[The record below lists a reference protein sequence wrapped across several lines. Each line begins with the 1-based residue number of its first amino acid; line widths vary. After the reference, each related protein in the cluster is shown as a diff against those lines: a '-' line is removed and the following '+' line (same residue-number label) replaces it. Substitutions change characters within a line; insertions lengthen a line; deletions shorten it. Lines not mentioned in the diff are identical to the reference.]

1 MTFRFV
7 LRVGF
12 LLCGL
17 VAGRSFAATVAGAF
31 PAATV
36 SVGTMVSLSNREQ
49 VFTATVGGNGAF
61 TFAAL
66 EPGQYV
72 LQISS
77 TCDYTLKQAVSARVL
92 APSDAVQLGNVAVQR
107 YIVEGSSY
115 SYVWSQDQT
124 YAGTEATANI
134 VAPTV
139 ITLLGKAYKM
149 ADLSYAEEL
158 KKRYNIILVDSL
170 HAWDSE
176 RAYRLFS
183 TLDRIPYA
191 DTSPY
196 RFNAAATSTVWR
208 LTPDYLDQ
216 DLTMETIDGVR
227 TITVSTAAFVY
238 AAPFVAQI
246 EDKRGLYFSKRL
258 HHALLRFVSN
268 NGEDTGLIE
277 GILQQR
283 FGVSTR
289 ISDYLALTG
298 ELAGRFQPFRPGEL
312 LQIINSF
319 EELPEGF
326 HVIPALKYLIRR
338 LDGTINSQYPEA
350 LALATGAYIE
360 FMEKAFARNSEISVQ
375 RLILHEKGHFIYW
388 SVISPAIREAW
399 HKLGGWYADANGD
412 WTTEKTTEFV
422 SAYAHGKNPNEDFA
436 ETVAAFVTNPDILK
450 SRSMAKYEFFR
461 DAVMFGNSYVSQIRQ
476 DLTFQVLNLFP
487 NYNYPGKIKR
497 VQVSVSGAPEEDKVV
512 TLEMEIQPVGPSDHA
527 VSGLYMRVFGPKTK
541 ELPVAPYV
549 DWYLSPIAPGS
560 SVLRGAYTMSKYSR
574 SGYWAPDQITVTD
587 VMGNQRYERAVL
599 YGWRCYVDNPLQD
612 LSPPQYVANSARMN
626 VKPAVLDGRPVQILS
641 VDWDVVDDRGLIA
654 YTSSLRPPGANQY
667 SINTWGQPFL
677 GNGTAHVEYVITEF
691 YPSGIYRTSQVVMK
705 DYGLNFVYAYFT
717 DGGGGGDG
725 IAVRIDEPPPSI
737 AITTPNPDYD
747 PPELDLN
754 RISVVATPTVP
765 EAPNG
770 ETQVTI
776 KYLARDNKSGM
787 GPVWFRLRDPQGIE
801 HFHYHYHAN
810 FYGTFFNGDP
820 TAWQQYTATVLLPV
834 GSVPGTWG
842 LASINLGDK
851 ALNSKSYSFVEIVR
865 FDPFSTAAADL
876 GITGDPVGG
885 SFARGSSVA
894 LTVIVVGGNKVSYK
908 WLKNGVVLTSSATTS
923 DSGGPPRAASA
934 RIVGADTATLSISG
948 LTDEDAGSY
957 SVVVSNTAG
966 AVASKAA
973 QVTVSSDASPVIT
986 TQPVSQAV
994 ALGANVTFTVV
1005 ATGSPTPTYQWRKNG
1020 TAINGAT
1027 NASYTIANVGSAD
1040 LASYNVVVA
1049 NSVDGVPSSA
1059 AILTLSATGTAPV
1072 ITTQPVSQA
1081 GALGASVTFTVVA
1094 TGSPAPTYQWRKNG
1108 TAISGATNASYTIA
1122 SVGSADLASYNVVV
1136 ANSVDGVPSSA
1147 AILTLS
1153 ATGTAPVITT
1163 QPVSQA
1169 VALGANVTF
1178 SVVAT
1183 GTPAPTYQWRKN
1195 GTAIN
1200 GATNASYTLA
1210 SVVSTDLASYTVAA
1224 TNSVDTVVSNA
1235 AILSLSATG
1244 TAPVITTQP
1253 LGRLAAVETGVIFS
1267 VVATG
1272 SAGLT
1277 YQWKK
1282 DGGVLAES
1290 TRITGSTTA
1299 SLSVAN
1305 LAAADAGSYSVV
1317 VTNGSLSTTSS
1328 VAALT
1333 VVDVRATHAV
1343 VGPGYVP
1350 GGTVTVNS
1358 TVTYAGPCVGLA
1370 WTLLLPEG
1378 WTYASGGG
1386 TEGETKPPVGTP
1398 SLLEWAWTNIP
1409 ASPVTFSTTL
1419 NVPSGAAGAKT
1430 LAASAIFRIAAG
1442 PLTMM
1447 VKPDPLSVSAALY
1460 HSADT
1465 GRDLR
1470 IGLVE
1475 LTRVIELYNTR
1486 IGTARTGCYKI
1497 ESGSEDGF
1505 TPESTRTASAV
1516 VTLANWHSADSNRD
1530 GKIGLLELTRVI
1542 ELYNYRS
1549 GSIRTG
1555 AYHLEVGTEDG
1566 FALGP

>member
-1 MTFRFV
+1 
-7 LRVGF
+7 
-12 LLCGL
+12 
-17 VAGRSFAATVAGAF
+17 
-31 PAATV
+31 
-36 SVGTMVSLSNREQ
+36 MVSLSNREQ

-61 TFAAL
+61 TFAAV

-326 HVIPALKYLIRR
+326 HVIPTLKYLIRR

-1027 NASYTIANVGSAD
+1027 NASYTLANVGSAD

-1059 AILTLSATGTAPV
+1059 AILTLSV
-1072 ITTQPVSQA
+1072 
-1081 GALGASVTFTVVA
+1081 
-1094 TGSPAPTYQWRKNG
+1094 
-1108 TAISGATNASYTIA
+1108 
-1122 SVGSADLASYNVVV
+1122 
-1136 ANSVDGVPSSA
+1136 
-1147 AILTLS
+1147 
-1153 ATGTAPVITT
+1153 
-1163 QPVSQA
+1163 
-1169 VALGANVTF
+1169 
-1178 SVVAT
+1178 
-1183 GTPAPTYQWRKN
+1183 
-1195 GTAIN
+1195 
-1200 GATNASYTLA
+1200 
-1210 SVVSTDLASYTVAA
+1210 
-1224 TNSVDTVVSNA
+1224 
-1235 AILSLSATG
+1235 TG

-1505 TPESTRTASAV
+1505 TPESTRTASTV
-1516 VTLANWHSADSNRD
+1516 VTLASWHSADSNRD

>member
-1 MTFRFV
+1 
-7 LRVGF
+7 
-12 LLCGL
+12 
-17 VAGRSFAATVAGAF
+17 
-31 PAATV
+31 
-36 SVGTMVSLSNREQ
+36 MVSLSNREQ

-61 TFAAL
+61 TFAAM

-77 TCDYTLKQAVSARVL
+77 TCDYTLKQPVSARVL
-92 APSDAVQLGNVAVQR
+92 ASGDAVQLGNVAVQR
-107 YIVEGSSY
+107 YTVEGSNY

-216 DLTMETIDGVR
+216 DLTIETIGGVR

-360 FMEKAFARNSEISVQ
+360 FMEKAFSRNSEISVQ

-399 HKLGGWYADANGD
+399 HKLGGWYADANGY

-497 VQVSVSGAPEEDKVV
+497 VQVLVSGAPEEDKVV

-541 ELPVAPYV
+541 ELPVAPWV
-549 DWYLSPIAPGS
+549 DWHLSPIAPGS
-560 SVLRGAYTMSKYSR
+560 SVLRGSYTMSKYSR

-612 LSPPQYVANSARMN
+612 LSPPQYVSNSARMN
-626 VKPAVLDGRPVQILS
+626 VKPAVMDGRPVQILS

-654 YTSSLRPPGANQY
+654 YISSLRPPGANQY
-667 SINTWGQPFL
+667 SIGTSWSTYGQPFL

-691 YPSGIYRTSQVVMK
+691 YPSGVYRASQMVMK
-705 DYGLNFVYAYFT
+705 DFGLNVVYAYFT

-754 RISVVATPTVP
+754 RISVVAIPTVP

-801 HFHYHYHAN
+801 HFHYHLHAN
-810 FYGTFFNGDP
+810 FHGTFFNGDP

-894 LTVIVVGGNKVSYK
+894 LTVIVVGGNKVAYK

-923 DSGGPPRAASA
+923 DSSGPPRAAAA
-934 RIVGADTATLSISG
+934 RIVGADTAILSISG

-994 ALGANVTFTVV
+994 ALGSSVTFTVV
-1005 ATGSPTPTYQWRKNG
+1005 ATGSPTPTFQWRKNG

-1027 NASYTIANVGSAD
+1027 NASYTIANVGTAD
-1040 LASYNVVVA
+1040 LANYNVVVA

-1059 AILTLSATGTAPV
+1059 AILS
-1072 ITTQPVSQA
+1072 
-1081 GALGASVTFTVVA
+1081 
-1094 TGSPAPTYQWRKNG
+1094 
-1108 TAISGATNASYTIA
+1108 
-1122 SVGSADLASYNVVV
+1122 
-1136 ANSVDGVPSSA
+1136 
-1147 AILTLS
+1147 LS

-1169 VALGANVTF
+1169 VAAGASVTF
-1178 SVVAT
+1178 TVVAT

-1200 GATNASYTLA
+1200 GATNASYTIA
-1210 SVVSTDLASYTVAA
+1210 SVGSADLASYTVVVA
-1224 TNSVDTVVSNA
+1224 NSVDGVPSSA
-1235 AILSLSATG
+1235 AILTLSGTG

-1253 LGRLAAVETGVIFS
+1253 LRRLAAVETGVTFS

-1282 DGGVLAES
+1282 DGGALAEG

-1299 SLSVAN
+1299 TLSVAN
-1305 LAAADAGSYSVV
+1305 LAAADAGGYSVV
-1317 VTNGSLSTTSS
+1317 VANGSLSTTSS

-1343 VGPGYVP
+1343 AGRGYVP

-1386 TEGETKPPVGTP
+1386 AEGETKPPVGTP

-1419 NVPSGAAGAKT
+1419 NVPGGAVGTKT

-1447 VKPDPLSVSAALY
+1447 VKPDPLTVSAALY

-1465 GRDLR
+1465 GRDLQ

-1505 TPESTRTASAV
+1505 TPESTRTASTV

-1555 AYHLEVGTEDG
+1555 AYHLEAGTEDG